1 MNTKYK
7 RFLSLVLAGALMVS
21 CLTGCGS
28 SAQGNAADQ
37 VSTAE
42 ADALAEAATSLLR
55 FHGSAEGKEET
66 VYVIA
71 DANGNPTRTIVSA
84 WLKNPEEADTI
95 TDRSTLTGI
104 ENVKGSETYTTDAN
118 GDLVWQADGNDI
130 YYQGSSDAPLPI
142 TANITYTLDGVD
154 VTPEL
159 LEGATG
165 HLVMTFHYINHTAA
179 ERVVNGKSVTLYQPF
194 AVVSGAMLDNS
205 KVSNVEVT
213 NGKVINSGDQTI
225 VVGLAMPGL
234 KESLGLDE
242 LEDSDGNPVDID
254 VPESVT
260 IEADVTD
267 FSLLTTITIAENTL
281 LDELDLEDVKTFD
294 DLQEA
299 MDELT
304 DASTELVDGTEE
316 LYDGAGDLK
325 DGTNE
330 LADGA
335 KALDD
340 GAGDLKDGTKEL
352 ADGASTLKDG
362 TSELADGTGD
372 LADGAS
378 ALNTGAGQLVIGLDQ
393 LQTSVSDLPEGTT
406 KLVNGAKLIESYLKG
421 SIHDGL
427 GQLVTGADKLLTGV
441 DQLTTGAG
449 SIAGGAQGIE
459 QGAQQIAGAAQG
471 IQQGAQ
477 GIAQGAQQIVQ
488 GAKSGDS
495 SNPGIYEAAA
505 AIQAGAKS
513 GSGENPGI
521 YEAASA
527 IASGAAGLKSGLSQL
542 PDAVAGAVASAV
554 SQQTTNAVSALD
566 QAASCNN
573 TAKSALNGILDDLSE
588 EDAQVVRQAIAA
600 IDGSTAYIN
609 GVSGALS
616 SPDTGGIT
624 SAVSSQ
630 LSDALDGLDRIATAA
645 NGIQSG
651 ATQIAA
657 GAAGIQTGAEQLAQ
671 GAQAIAAGAKS
682 GDMSSQDKYG
692 IYEAAAAIAH
702 GAVSGDDSS
711 QANYGIYEAAAAIEG
726 GAKAISAGLKSGK
739 KDDPGLYEGIDGI
752 KAGAKALQNGVDTI
766 ASEDNLGALIDGLET
781 LQGSSG
787 TLLDGIGQLAAG
799 AGQLFGGTSDLV
811 KGANRLDAGAQQLD
825 SGAGQLADGA
835 RQLDDGARQLKGGTS
850 KLLDG
855 TGELTD
861 GVDQLLDGAKEL
873 MDGMAEFDEDGIQK
887 LSDLFQDD
895 AQDLLDRLRALQEY
909 SREYTSYSGASDA
922 MPSQVRFI
930 IRTESIGE

>member
-304 DASTELVDGTEE
+304 DASTKLVDGTEE

-362 TSELADGTGD
+362 TSELADGTGN

-692 IYEAAAAIAH
+692 IYEAAAAIAR
-702 GAVSGDDSS
+702 GAVSGDTSS

-739 KDDPGLYEGIDGI
+739 KDNPGLYEGISGI

-835 RQLDDGARQLKGGTS
+835 RQLDDGARQLKDGTS

>member
-304 DASTELVDGTEE
+304 DASTKLVDGTEE

-362 TSELADGTGD
+362 TSELADGTGN

-573 TAKSALNGILDDLSE
+573 TAKSALNDILDGLSE

-692 IYEAAAAIAH
+692 IYEAAAAIAR

-799 AGQLFGGTSDLV
+799 AGRLFGGTSDLV

>member
-28 SAQGNAADQ
+28 SAQGNAAGQ

-55 FHGSAEGKEET
+55 SHGSAEGKEET

-118 GDLVWQADGNDI
+118 GDLVWQADGSDI

-362 TSELADGTGD
+362 TSELADGTGN

-393 LQTSVSDLPEGTT
+393 LQTNVSDLPEGTT
-406 KLVNGAKLIESYLKG
+406 KLVNGAKLIETYLKG

-441 DQLTTGAG
+441 DQLTAGAG

-692 IYEAAAAIAH
+692 IYEAAAAIAR
-702 GAVSGDDSS
+702 GAVSGDTSS

-739 KDDPGLYEGIDGI
+739 KDNPGLYEGISGI

>member
-304 DASTELVDGTEE
+304 DASTKLVDGTEE

-362 TSELADGTGD
+362 TSELADGTGN

-573 TAKSALNGILDDLSE
+573 TAKSALNGILDGLSE

-787 TLLDGIGQLAAG
+787 TLLDGIGKLAAG
-799 AGQLFGGTSDLV
+799 ADQLFGGTSDLA

-835 RQLDDGARQLKGGTS
+835 RQLDDGARQLKDGTS

>member
-1 MNTKYK
+1 MHTKLK
-7 RFLSLVLAGALMVS
+7 RFLALVLAGALMVS

-304 DASTELVDGTEE
+304 DASTKLVDGTEE

-573 TAKSALNGILDDLSE
+573 
-588 EDAQVVRQAIAA
+588 
-600 IDGSTAYIN
+600 
-609 GVSGALS
+609 
-616 SPDTGGIT
+616 
-624 SAVSSQ
+624 
-630 LSDALDGLDRIATAA
+630 
-645 NGIQSG
+645 
-651 ATQIAA
+651 
-657 GAAGIQTGAEQLAQ
+657 
-671 GAQAIAAGAKS
+671 
-682 GDMSSQDKYG
+682 
-692 IYEAAAAIAH
+692 
-702 GAVSGDDSS
+702 
-711 QANYGIYEAAAAIEG
+711 
-726 GAKAISAGLKSGK
+726 
-739 KDDPGLYEGIDGI
+739 
-752 KAGAKALQNGVDTI
+752 
-766 ASEDNLGALIDGLET
+766 
-781 LQGSSG
+781 
-787 TLLDGIGQLAAG
+787 
-799 AGQLFGGTSDLV
+799 
-811 KGANRLDAGAQQLD
+811 
-825 SGAGQLADGA
+825 
-835 RQLDDGARQLKGGTS
+835 
-850 KLLDG
+850 
-855 TGELTD
+855 
-861 GVDQLLDGAKEL
+861 
-873 MDGMAEFDEDGIQK
+873 
-887 LSDLFQDD
+887 
-895 AQDLLDRLRALQEY
+895 
-909 SREYTSYSGASDA
+909 
-922 MPSQVRFI
+922 
-930 IRTESIGE
+930 

>member
-304 DASTELVDGTEE
+304 DASTKLVDGTEE

-692 IYEAAAAIAH
+692 IYEAAAAIAR

-835 RQLDDGARQLKGGTS
+835 RQLDDGARQLKDGTS

>member
-21 CLTGCGS
+21 SLTGCGS

-42 ADALAEAATSLLR
+42 ADALAEAASSLLR

-362 TSELADGTGD
+362 TSELADGTGN

-421 SIHDGL
+421 SIHDVL

-527 IASGAAGLKSGLSQL
+527 IESGAAGLKSGLSQL

-835 RQLDDGARQLKGGTS
+835 RQLDDGARQLKDGTS

>member
-84 WLKNPEEADTI
+84 WLKNPEEADTN

-304 DASTELVDGTEE
+304 DASTKLVDGTEE

-573 TAKSALNGILDDLSE
+573 TAKSALNGILDGLSE

-692 IYEAAAAIAH
+692 IYEAAAAIAR

-739 KDDPGLYEGIDGI
+739 KDNPGLYEGIDGI

-787 TLLDGIGQLAAG
+787 TLLDGIGKLAAG
-799 AGQLFGGTSDLV
+799 ADQLFGGTSDLA

-835 RQLDDGARQLKGGTS
+835 RQLDDGARQLKDGTS

>member
-7 RFLSLVLAGALMVS
+7 RFLSLVLAGTLMVS
-21 CLTGCGS
+21 YLTGCGS

-304 DASTELVDGTEE
+304 DASTKLVDGTEE

-566 QAASCNN
+566 QAASYNN
-573 TAKSALNGILDDLSE
+573 TAKSALNDILDDLSE

-739 KDDPGLYEGIDGI
+739 KDNPGLYEGISGI

-787 TLLDGIGQLAAG
+787 TLLDGIGKLAAG
-799 AGQLFGGTSDLV
+799 AGRLFGGTSDLV

-835 RQLDDGARQLKGGTS
+835 RQLDDGARQLKDGTS

>member
-573 TAKSALNGILDDLSE
+573 TAKSALNGILDGLSE

-692 IYEAAAAIAH
+692 IYEAAAAIAR

>member
-42 ADALAEAATSLLR
+42 ADALAEAASSLLR

-527 IASGAAGLKSGLSQL
+527 IESGAAGLKSGLSQL

-692 IYEAAAAIAH
+692 IYEAAAAIAR

>member
-304 DASTELVDGTEE
+304 DASTKLVDGTEE

-362 TSELADGTGD
+362 TSELADGTGN
-372 LADGAS
+372 LANGAS

-573 TAKSALNGILDDLSE
+573 TAKSALNGILDGLSE
-588 EDAQVVRQAIAA
+588 EDAQVVRPAIAA

-692 IYEAAAAIAH
+692 IYEAAAAIAR
-702 GAVSGDDSS
+702 GAVSGDTSS

-787 TLLDGIGQLAAG
+787 TLLDGIGKLAAG
-799 AGQLFGGTSDLV
+799 ADQLFGGTSDLV

-835 RQLDDGARQLKGGTS
+835 RQLDDGARQLKDGTS

>member
-42 ADALAEAATSLLR
+42 ADALAEAASSLLR

-118 GDLVWQADGNDI
+118 GDLVWQADGSDI

-304 DASTELVDGTEE
+304 DASTKLVDGTEE

-362 TSELADGTGD
+362 TSELADGTGN

-692 IYEAAAAIAH
+692 IYEAAAAIAR
-702 GAVSGDDSS
+702 GAVSGDTSS

-739 KDDPGLYEGIDGI
+739 KDNPGLYEGISGI

-799 AGQLFGGTSDLV
+799 AGQLFGGTSDLA

-835 RQLDDGARQLKGGTS
+835 RQLDDGARQLKDGTS

>member
-130 YYQGSSDAPLPI
+130 YYQGSPDAPLPI
-142 TANITYTLDGVD
+142 TANITHTLDGVD

-573 TAKSALNGILDDLSE
+573 TAKSALNGILDGLSE

-692 IYEAAAAIAH
+692 IYEAAAAIAR

>member
-42 ADALAEAATSLLR
+42 ADALAEAASSLLR

-692 IYEAAAAIAH
+692 IYEAAAAIAR
-702 GAVSGDDSS
+702 GAVSGDTSS

>member
-28 SAQGNAADQ
+28 SAQGNAAGQ

-42 ADALAEAATSLLR
+42 ADALAEAASSLLR

-118 GDLVWQADGNDI
+118 GDLVWQADGSDI

-304 DASTELVDGTEE
+304 DASTKLVDGTEE

-362 TSELADGTGD
+362 TSELADGTGN

-441 DQLTTGAG
+441 DQLTAGAG

-692 IYEAAAAIAH
+692 IYEAAAAIAR

-739 KDDPGLYEGIDGI
+739 KDDPGLFEGISGI

-799 AGQLFGGTSDLV
+799 AGQLFGGTSELV

-835 RQLDDGARQLKGGTS
+835 RQLDDGARQLKDGTS

>member
-42 ADALAEAATSLLR
+42 ADALAEAASSLLR

-118 GDLVWQADGNDI
+118 GDLVWQADGSDI

-304 DASTELVDGTEE
+304 DASTKLVDGTEE

-527 IASGAAGLKSGLSQL
+527 IESGAAGLKSGLSQL

-573 TAKSALNGILDDLSE
+573 TAKSALNGILDGLSE

>member
-118 GDLVWQADGNDI
+118 GDLVWQADGSDI

-304 DASTELVDGTEE
+304 DASTKLVDGTEE

-352 ADGASTLKDG
+352 ADGASTLKGG

-421 SIHDGL
+421 SIHDVL

-527 IASGAAGLKSGLSQL
+527 IESGAAGLKSGLSQL
-542 PDAVAGAVASAV
+542 PDAVANAVASAV

-692 IYEAAAAIAH
+692 IYEAAAAIAR
-702 GAVSGDDSS
+702 GAVSGDTSS

-739 KDDPGLYEGIDGI
+739 KDNPGLYEGISGI

-835 RQLDDGARQLKGGTS
+835 RQLDDGARQLKDGTS

>member
-304 DASTELVDGTEE
+304 DASTKLVDGTEE

-406 KLVNGAKLIESYLKG
+406 KLVNGAKLIETYLKG

-441 DQLTTGAG
+441 DQLTAGAG

-600 IDGSTAYIN
+600 IDGSTACIN

-692 IYEAAAAIAH
+692 IYEAAAAIAR

>member
-527 IASGAAGLKSGLSQL
+527 IASGADGLKSGLRQL

-573 TAKSALNGILDDLSE
+573 TAKSALNGILDDLYE

-787 TLLDGIGQLAAG
+787 TLLDGIGKLAAG
-799 AGQLFGGTSDLV
+799 ADQLFGGTSDLV

>member
-42 ADALAEAATSLLR
+42 ADALAEAASSLLR

-304 DASTELVDGTEE
+304 DASTKLVDGTEE

-671 GAQAIAAGAKS
+671 GAKAIAAGAKS

-739 KDDPGLYEGIDGI
+739 KDDPGLFEGISGI

-887 LSDLFQDD
+887 LSALFQDD

>member
-787 TLLDGIGQLAAG
+787 TLLDGIGKLAAG
-799 AGQLFGGTSDLV
+799 ADQLFGGTSDLA

>member
-362 TSELADGTGD
+362 TSELADGTGN

-527 IASGAAGLKSGLSQL
+527 IESGAAGLKSGLSQL

-573 TAKSALNGILDDLSE
+573 TAKSALNGILDGLSE

-739 KDDPGLYEGIDGI
+739 KDDPGLYEGISGI

-787 TLLDGIGQLAAG
+787 TLLNGIGKLAAG
-799 AGQLFGGTSDLV
+799 ADQLFGGTSDLV

>member
-304 DASTELVDGTEE
+304 DASTKLVDGTEE

-566 QAASCNN
+566 QAASYNN
-573 TAKSALNGILDDLSE
+573 TAKSALNDILDGLSE

-692 IYEAAAAIAH
+692 IYEAAAAIAR

-787 TLLDGIGQLAAG
+787 TLLDGIGKLAAG
-799 AGQLFGGTSDLV
+799 ADQLFGGTSDLV

-887 LSDLFQDD
+887 LSALFQDD

>member
-42 ADALAEAATSLLR
+42 ADALAEAASSLLR

-118 GDLVWQADGNDI
+118 GDLVWQADGSDI

-304 DASTELVDGTEE
+304 DASTKLVDGTEE

-340 GAGDLKDGTKEL
+340 GAGDLKDGTESL
-352 ADGASTLKDG
+352 VDGASTLKDG
-362 TSELADGTGD
+362 TSELADGTGN

-393 LQTSVSDLPEGTT
+393 LQTNVSDLPEGTT

-441 DQLTTGAG
+441 DQLTAGAG

-692 IYEAAAAIAH
+692 IYEAAAAIAR
-702 GAVSGDDSS
+702 GAVSGDTSS

-766 ASEDNLGALIDGLET
+766 ASEGNLGALIDGLET

-835 RQLDDGARQLKGGTS
+835 RQLDDGARQLKDGTS

>member
-304 DASTELVDGTEE
+304 DASTKLVDGTEE

-887 LSDLFQDD
+887 LSALFQDD

-922 MPSQVRFI
+922 MPSLVRFI

>member
-42 ADALAEAATSLLR
+42 ADALAEAASSLLR

-118 GDLVWQADGNDI
+118 GDLVWQADGSDI

-304 DASTELVDGTEE
+304 DASTKLVDGTEE

-362 TSELADGTGD
+362 TSELADGTGN

-393 LQTSVSDLPEGTT
+393 LQTNVSDLPEGTT

-573 TAKSALNGILDDLSE
+573 TAKSALNGILDGLSE

-692 IYEAAAAIAH
+692 IYEAAAAIAR

-787 TLLDGIGQLAAG
+787 TLLDGIGKLAAG

>member
-573 TAKSALNGILDDLSE
+573 TAKSALNGILDGLSE

-692 IYEAAAAIAH
+692 IYEAAAAIAR

-739 KDDPGLYEGIDGI
+739 KDDPGLFEGISGI

>member
-692 IYEAAAAIAH
+692 IYEAAAAIAR

-787 TLLDGIGQLAAG
+787 TLLNGIGKLAAG
-799 AGQLFGGTSDLV
+799 ADQLFGGTSDLA

>member
-42 ADALAEAATSLLR
+42 ADALAEAASSLLR

-692 IYEAAAAIAH
+692 IYEAAAAIAR

-835 RQLDDGARQLKGGTS
+835 RQLDDGARQLKDGTS

-887 LSDLFQDD
+887 LSALFQDD

>member
-527 IASGAAGLKSGLSQL
+527 IASGADGLKSGLRQL

>member
-42 ADALAEAATSLLR
+42 ADALAEAASSLLR

-304 DASTELVDGTEE
+304 DASTKLVDGTEE

-692 IYEAAAAIAH
+692 IYEAAAAIAR

-739 KDDPGLYEGIDGI
+739 KDDPGLFEGISGI

>member
-573 TAKSALNGILDDLSE
+573 TAKSALNGILDGLSE

-835 RQLDDGARQLKGGTS
+835 RQLDDGARQLKDGTS

>member
-362 TSELADGTGD
+362 TSELADGTGN

-573 TAKSALNGILDDLSE
+573 TAKSALNGILDGLSE

-835 RQLDDGARQLKGGTS
+835 RQLDDGARQLKDGTS

>member
-84 WLKNPEEADTI
+84 WLKNPEETDTI

-304 DASTELVDGTEE
+304 DASTKLVDGTEE

-362 TSELADGTGD
+362 TSELADGTGN

-573 TAKSALNGILDDLSE
+573 TAKSALNDILDGLSE

-692 IYEAAAAIAH
+692 IYEAAAAIAR

-799 AGQLFGGTSDLV
+799 AGRLFGGTSDLV

>member
-7 RFLSLVLAGALMVS
+7 RFLSLVLAGTLMVS

-42 ADALAEAATSLLR
+42 ADALAEAASSLLR

-304 DASTELVDGTEE
+304 DASTKLVDGTEE

-441 DQLTTGAG
+441 DQLTAGAG

-739 KDDPGLYEGIDGI
+739 KDDPGLFEGISGI

>member
-527 IASGAAGLKSGLSQL
+527 IESGAAGLKSGLSQL

-573 TAKSALNGILDDLSE
+573 TAKSALNGILDGLSE

-692 IYEAAAAIAH
+692 IYEAAAAIAR

-739 KDDPGLYEGIDGI
+739 KDNPGLYEGIDGI

-835 RQLDDGARQLKGGTS
+835 RQLDDGARQLKDGTS

>member
-42 ADALAEAATSLLR
+42 ADALAEAASSLLR

-304 DASTELVDGTEE
+304 DASTKLVDGTEE

-573 TAKSALNGILDDLSE
+573 TAKSALNGILDGLSE

-692 IYEAAAAIAH
+692 IYEAAAAIAR
-702 GAVSGDDSS
+702 GAVSGDTSS

-739 KDDPGLYEGIDGI
+739 KDNPGLYEGISGI

-835 RQLDDGARQLKGGTS
+835 RQLDDGARQLKDGTS